1 MAVSPWPPLALQIA
15 YADVAWTV
23 VITAALLAVVPR
35 RWRATPIRAVVAAS
49 VLAGGVALGLHA
61 VAGGAG
67 AQALG
72 LAFAQPSGLLSLLA
86 AASIATAVAGAGVG
100 ASKGGS
106 TGASPGASPGDTRRW
121 VLPTPWA
128 WVLAVAGVVF
138 ALDTVNV
145 LGWELY
151 RLGLPGSPGS
161 PGSAGLAVAL
171 AVVAI
176 ALARQPRQR
185 VAALALAGALALHAV
200 LALPTGNL
208 WDALFDPLLWAWAT
222 GASVRR
228 VFVR

>member
-1 MAVSPWPPLALQIA
+1 MAGSPWPALALQIA

-23 VITAALLAVVPR
+23 VIAAALLAILPQ
-35 RWRATPIRAVVAAS
+35 RWRATPTRALVAAL

-61 VAGGAG
+61 VAAGSG

-86 AASIATAVAGAGVG
+86 ASSIATTVARAGAS
-100 ASKGGS
+100 ASMAGS
-106 TGASPGASPGDTRRW
+106 ARP

-128 WVLAVAGVVF
+128 WALAAAGVVF

-145 LGWELY
+145 VGWELY
-151 RLGLPGSPGS
+151 RFGLPGSPWA
-161 PGSAGLAVAL
+161 AGIAMAL
-171 AVVAI
+171 AVGAI
-176 ALARQPRQR
+176 ALARRPRQR
-185 VAALALAGALALHAV
+185 VAALALGGALALHAV

-222 GASVRR
+222 GAAVRR

>member
-1 MAVSPWPPLALQIA
+1 MSVPPWPPLALQIA

-23 VITAALLAVVPR
+23 VIAAALLALVPW
-35 RWRATPIRAVVAAS
+35 RWRATPVRAVVAAA

-86 AASIATAVAGAGVG
+86 AASIATTVAGAGVG
-100 ASKGGS
+100 ALKGGS
-106 TGASPGASPGDTRRW
+106 TGASPGDPGRW
-121 VLPTPWA
+121 VLPTSWA
-128 WVLAVAGVVF
+128 WVLAVAGVVL

-161 PGSAGLAVAL
+161 AGLAVAL

-176 ALARQPRQR
+176 ALARRPRQR

-208 WDALFDPLLWAWAT
+208 WDALLDPLLWAWAT